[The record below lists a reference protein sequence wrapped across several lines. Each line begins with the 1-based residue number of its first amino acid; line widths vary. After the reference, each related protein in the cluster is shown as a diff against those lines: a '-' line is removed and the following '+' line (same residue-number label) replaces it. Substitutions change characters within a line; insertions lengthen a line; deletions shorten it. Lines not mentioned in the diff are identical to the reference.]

1 MWTNTIMLK
10 IVKIEEGSCLSQ
22 FFFIHLHKIGII
34 AIEKRT
40 ELSKEDSYITL
51 HRL

>member
-22 FFFIHLHKIGII
+22 FFFYTFAQSETIKLLCNDIW
-34 AIEKRT
+34 
-40 ELSKEDSYITL
+40 
-51 HRL
+51 